1 MKCVKIMK
9 NKKKIYKIL
18 DSQGRVVLPRE
29 LREEVD
35 IKKGDII
42 EFSVRDNAIIVE
54 KLDVIKLND
63 DSLESLLN
71 TVISTAKKLDKGSLL
86 MLTKKLVEFAEK
98 KEEEDDSKTRK

>member
-1 MKCVKIMK
+1 MKWLKAMK
-9 NKKKIYKIL
+9 NTKKIYKIL

-35 IKKGDII
+35 IQKGDII

-63 DSLESLLN
+63 DSLDSLLN

-86 MLTKKLVEFAEK
+86 LLTKRLVEFAEK
-98 KEEEDDSKTRK
+98 KEENDGSKT

>member
-1 MKCVKIMK
+1 MKWLKAMK
-9 NKKKIYKIL
+9 NTKKIYKIL

-35 IKKGDII
+35 IQKGDII

-63 DSLESLLN
+63 DSLDSLLN
-71 TVISTAKKLDKGSLL
+71 TVISTVKKLDKGSLL
-86 MLTKKLVEFAEK
+86 LLTKRLVEFAEK
-98 KEEEDDSKTRK
+98 KEENDGSKT

>member
-1 MKCVKIMK
+1 MMKWLKAMK
-9 NKKKIYKIL
+9 NTKKIYKIL

-35 IKKGDII
+35 IQKGDII

-63 DSLESLLN
+63 DSLDSLLN

-86 MLTKKLVEFAEK
+86 LLTKRLVEFAEK
-98 KEEEDDSKTRK
+98 KEENDGSKT

>member
-1 MKCVKIMK
+1 MMKWLKAMK
-9 NKKKIYKIL
+9 NTKKIYKIL

-35 IKKGDII
+35 IQKGDII

-63 DSLESLLN
+63 DSLDSLLN
-71 TVISTAKKLDKGSLL
+71 TVISTVKKLDKGSLL
-86 MLTKKLVEFAEK
+86 LLTKRLVEFAEK
-98 KEEEDDSKTRK
+98 KEENDGSKT

>member
-1 MKCVKIMK
+1 MKWLKAMK
-9 NKKKIYKIL
+9 NTKKIYKIL
-18 DSQGRVVLPRE
+18 DLQGRVVLPRE

-35 IKKGDII
+35 IQKGDII

-54 KLDVIKLND
+54 KLDVVKLND

-86 MLTKKLVEFAEK
+86 MLTKRLVEFAEK
-98 KEEEDDSKTRK
+98 KEENDGSKT